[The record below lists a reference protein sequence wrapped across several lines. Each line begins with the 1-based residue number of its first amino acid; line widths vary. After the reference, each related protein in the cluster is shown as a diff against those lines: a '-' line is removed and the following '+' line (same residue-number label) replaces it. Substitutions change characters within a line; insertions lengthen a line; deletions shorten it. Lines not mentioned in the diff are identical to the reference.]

1 MKLLKLFQEGDSVT
15 VECTDTGN
23 SSKGIVVHA
32 RREGIAVTLEEA
44 KGTLLF
50 FKQVKPKLFVGNHI
64 GLEFVIKA

>member
-1 MKLLKLFQEGDSVT
+1 MKLFEEGDSVT
-15 VECTDTGN
+15 VECTDTGR
-23 SSKGIVVHA
+23 SSKGIVV
-32 RREGIAVTLEEA
+32 RTGRDSIAVTLDEA